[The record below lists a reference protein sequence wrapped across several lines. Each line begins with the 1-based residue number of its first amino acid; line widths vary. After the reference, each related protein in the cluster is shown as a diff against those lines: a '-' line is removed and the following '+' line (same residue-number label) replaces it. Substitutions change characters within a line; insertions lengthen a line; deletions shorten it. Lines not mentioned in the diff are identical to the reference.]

1 MSVYCYDI
9 ERNDGE
15 DPENVNVNPRKVV
28 SCFGGSILFIFVE
41 MLPAEVWAAIRVFRK
56 YDLIGG
62 IGEVAVLKVIC
73 VTVRNLAAES
83 FRLQSC

>member
-15 DPENVNVNPRKVV
+15 DTGDFDVNPRKVV
-28 SCFGGSILFIFVE
+28 SCFGGSILFIFVKL
-41 MLPAEVWAAIRVFRK
+41 LPAEVWAAIRVFRK

-62 IGEVAVLKVIC
+62 IGEVAVLKVLF